1 MPLTLAPIIIIS
13 LISLIIRDNEEAL
26 GAVQS

>member
-1 MPLTLAPIIIIS
+1 MPLTLALVIIIS

-26 GAVQS
+26 DAVQS